1 MVQLPVLH
9 VHYYFEL
16 LHIKNDI
23 CNVTDIMRYKSKR
36 NNSFSVNGQKQLNGQ
51 T

>member
-1 MVQLPVLH
+1 MVQLPLLH

-23 CNVTDIMRYKSKR
+23 HNVTTV
-36 NNSFSVNGQKQLNGQ
+36 FLVNGQKQLNGQ

>member
-23 CNVTDIMRYKSKR
+23 HNVTGTIKKEQQF
-36 NNSFSVNGQKQLNGQ
+36 FSQ
-51 T
+51 